1 MASTDPYAPTSAAD
15 AQAADAALQQTT
27 RQALDLIGDS
37 LETAKEQAC
46 KLWDDVRPQLDKVAN
61 YAKEEP
67 TKSVLMAVVAGAL
80 IVTLV
85 TASRRSKP
93 PVDVAASKKWLRAF
107 AADAAERAREL
118 AQDKADQAR
127 EAAEDAHGAA
137 RRSLREVAAD
147 AADQF
152 KARKDDAVESAKAAR
167 DSAVESAKRAATQA
181 YEGVSDRL
189 QDLRGKADPLLEQIQ
204 PQLDNVAGYAKKNP
218 LSALIVATA
227 AGALLSRLAK

>member
-1 MASTDPYAPTSAAD
+1 MASTDPYAPTSVD
-15 AQAADAALQQTT
+15 AQDVDAALQQTT

-37 LETAKEQAC
+37 LSTAKEQAC
-46 KLWDDVRPQLDKVAN
+46 QLWDDVRPQLDKVAN

-67 TKSVLMAVVAGAL
+67 TKSILMAVVAGAV

-93 PVDVAASKKWLRAF
+93 PVDVAASKKWLSAF
-107 AADAAERAREL
+107 AAEAADRARAT
-118 AQDKADQAR
+118 AQDQADHAR
-127 EAAEDAHGAA
+127 EVAEGAQGTA
-137 RRSLREVAAD
+137 LRKLREVAAE

-152 KARKDDAVESAKAAR
+152 KSRKDDAVESAKAAR
-167 DSAVESAKRAATQA
+167 DSAVESARRAATQA

-189 QDLRGKADPLLEQIQ
+189 QDLRGKADPLIEQIQ